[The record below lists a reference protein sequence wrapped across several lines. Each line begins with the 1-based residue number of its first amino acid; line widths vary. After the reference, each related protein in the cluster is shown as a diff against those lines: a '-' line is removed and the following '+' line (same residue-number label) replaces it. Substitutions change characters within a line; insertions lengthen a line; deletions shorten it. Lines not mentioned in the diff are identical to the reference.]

1 MRGIPRPGASDTL
14 EPTMPDVEHVPSDDE
29 TSDIPSWG
37 DLFPD
42 DDAAGPDQNG
52 PSVIPKR
59 PRRSHLLVLLILMI
73 FHLWV
78 EELLRSLVFL

>member
-1 MRGIPRPGASDTL
+1 MSPVMTRLLI
-14 EPTMPDVEHVPSDDE
+14 
-29 TSDIPSWG
+29 
-37 DLFPD
+37 PD

-52 PSVIPKR
+52 TSVIPKDVEGMLR
-59 PRRSHLLVLLILMI
+59 HLLVLLILMI